1 MCNIIR
7 GIWTIFWGSLA
18 WIPLFIFALLIAI
31 MDLRLATFF
40 DVLDN
45 YV

>member
-1 MCNIIR
+1 MYKAIH
-7 GIWTIFWGSLA
+7 GIWIIFWGSLA
-18 WIPLFIFALLIAI
+18 WIPLFIFAVLIAI
-31 MDLRLATFF
+31 MDLRPATFF